1 MPNHPLIKQF
11 EDRQRNPSLPQFN
24 VGDTLRV
31 QVRVR
36 EGERTRVQPF
46 EGLVIAKRRRG
57 LNSSFIVRKISSGIG
72 VERTFQLHS
81 KLISMI
87 EVKRRGK
94 VRQAKLYYM
103 RSLSGKAARI
113 KEKLKKR

>member
-1 MPNHPLIKQF
+1 MPNHPLVREIEAEQLN
-11 EDRQRNPSLPQFN
+11 ESLPQFS

-36 EGERTRVQPF
+36 EGDRTRIQPF
-46 EGLVIAKRRRG
+46 EGLVIAKRTRG
-57 LNSSFIVRKISSGIG
+57 LNSSFTVRKISHGVG

-81 KLISMI
+81 RLINKI
-87 EVKRRGK
+87 EVRRRGK

-113 KEKLKKR
+113 KEKLKK

>member
-1 MPNHPLIKQF
+1 MPNHPLIRELETKQLN
-11 EDRQRNPSLPQFN
+11 ESLPQFS

-31 QVRVR
+31 EVRVR
-36 EGERTRVQPF
+36 EGERTRIQPF
-46 EGLVIAKRRRG
+46 EGLVIAKRSRG
-57 LNSSFIVRKISSGIG
+57 LNSSFILRKLSHGVG

-81 KLISMI
+81 KQINNI
-87 EVKRRGK
+87 EVRRRGK

-113 KEKLKKR
+113 KEKLKK

>member
-1 MPNHPLIKQF
+1 MSHNALIKQS
-11 EDRQRNPSLPQFN
+11 EEEQLNTSLPDFS

-36 EGERTRVQPF
+36 EGERTRIQPF

-57 LNSSFIVRKISSGIG
+57 LNSAFILRKISHGVG

-81 KLISMI
+81 KLINSI
-87 EVKRRGK
+87 EVRRRGK

-103 RSLSGKAARI
+103 RGLTGKAARI
-113 KEKLKKR
+113 KEKLGK